1 MPWPVEPKPP
11 RPVEGPERDDGPVA
25 VDVTVRVD
33 SEAPDEKI
41 GRDQ

>member
-1 MPWPVEPKPP
+1 
-11 RPVEGPERDDGPVA
+11 VEGPEPADGHVA

-33 SEAPDEKI
+33 SEAPEEKI